1 MRIELQEALQD
12 VQYLISLL
20 GATPHTSANA
30 PVRFRGIASD
40 SREVRPGD
48 LFLALKGEHT
58 DGNDH
63 IAAALAAGAAG
74 VLSERKLIPFKG
86 DFCFLSCESITD
98 ALLLAAGRWRKMC
111 GACVVAVSGSAGKTT
126 TKDAIAAVLGEVPHN
141 AGNYNSVLGMP
152 LSVLSFPKSD
162 FWVCELGINHVGEM
176 EKMSLALCPDIGVIT
191 NVGSAH
197 IGHFGNFST
206 LLAEKL
212 KLCAGMGKHGRLVM
226 PLFLKNSSFSDPLCH
241 LFCVGEEETAD
252 FRTENIVMSA
262 SGAKCDLRYENGV
275 ITNLTWPIPGV
286 IGSSVLGLSAAVGLL
301 CKRSAQQIRDG
312 LQKAAQRLSHTR
324 VSRVGEML
332 FLEDHYNASPEAC
345 FAALESLRYLSPGRV
360 RVAVLG
366 DMLELGEY
374 SCLLHRSVGRAVC
387 KAEVDYLFSYGTLA
401 VQIAQGARD
410 EGMPSDRIF
419 SFASGEQALL
429 VKEMLQHVGENAA
442 VLFKASR
449 AMQLE
454 RVAEELRRLL

>member
-1 MRIELQEALQD
+1 
-12 VQYLISLL
+12 
-20 GATPHTSANA
+20 
-30 PVRFRGIASD
+30 
-40 SREVRPGD
+40 
-48 LFLALKGEHT
+48 
-58 DGNDH
+58 
-63 IAAALAAGAAG
+63 
-74 VLSERKLIPFKG
+74 
-86 DFCFLSCESITD
+86 
-98 ALLLAAGRWRKMC
+98 
-111 GACVVAVSGSAGKTT
+111 
-126 TKDAIAAVLGEVPHN
+126 
-141 AGNYNSVLGMP
+141 
-152 LSVLSFPKSD
+152 
-162 FWVCELGINHVGEM
+162 
-176 EKMSLALCPDIGVIT
+176 
-191 NVGSAH
+191 
-197 IGHFGNFST
+197 
-206 LLAEKL
+206 
-212 KLCAGMGKHGRLVM
+212 M
-226 PLFLKNSSFSDPLCH
+226 PLFLKNSVFSDPLCH

-252 FRTENIVMSA
+252 FRTENIVMNA

-301 CKRSAQQIRDG
+301 CKRSAKQIRDG

-324 VSRVGEML
+324 VSCVGEML